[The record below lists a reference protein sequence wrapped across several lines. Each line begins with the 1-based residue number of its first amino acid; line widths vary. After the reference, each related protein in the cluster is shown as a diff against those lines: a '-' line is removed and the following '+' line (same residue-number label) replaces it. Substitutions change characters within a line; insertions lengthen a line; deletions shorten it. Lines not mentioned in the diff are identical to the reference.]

1 MDQALELPVKKV
13 RVATVGY
20 QGKRSVD
27 EYLACEG
34 MLDGRDE
41 DIRCRLTRVLK
52 TRKPHDCFS
61 FVDGGL
67 HPIPKGTMAICET
80 AIVDGSWGTYYT
92 CLECADEYLQ
102 AEYDNPGDD
111 EMEDEE

>member
-1 MDQALELPVKKV
+1 MVTLEIPVKQV
-13 RVATVGY
+13 RVATPGY
-20 QGKRSVD
+20 QGKREERD
-27 EYLACEG
+27 YLACEG

-41 DIRCRLTRVLK
+41 DIRCRTTKVVK

-80 AIVDGSWGTYYT
+80 AIVDGGWGTYYT
-92 CLECADEYLQ
+92 CLECADEWLQ
-102 AEYDNPGDD
+102 AEYGQD
-111 EMEDEE
+111 EAEDSE